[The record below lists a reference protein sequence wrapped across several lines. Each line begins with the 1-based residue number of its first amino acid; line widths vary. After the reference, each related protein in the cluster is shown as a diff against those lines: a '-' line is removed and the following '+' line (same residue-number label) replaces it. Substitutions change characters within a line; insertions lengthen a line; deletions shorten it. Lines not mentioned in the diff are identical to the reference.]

1 MSKGTTKGNLN
12 PKLPPQDLD
21 AEKSVLG
28 ALMLDKNA
36 VLRVV
41 DFLEERDFYV
51 PAHQKIYQSIVEL
64 FEKNQPIDVLTVT
77 TKLKDKNQ
85 IDSIGGPSYLTE
97 IINTVPSAAHADHY
111 GGIVKQKKV
120 LRELLTTAARISED
134 VFQNQ
139 EDPDEMLDMIEQK
152 IFAINQKSKTYAFTP
167 ISDHLKAAYERM
179 EKNLG
184 MQGLSGTS
192 SGFKGLDN
200 LLSGFQKSDMIILG
214 ARPSMGKTAVTL
226 DMVRG
231 AAKAGAS
238 VAMFSLEMSKEQ
250 LIDRLISTESG
261 VPLWNLRS
269 GRITDE
275 MDFQMI
281 QAALDR
287 LSRMKIYID
296 DTPSP
301 TTLQIRSMAR
311 KLKMEHDLD
320 LVVIDY
326 VQLIQPSRHS
336 ENSVQQF
343 TEISHGIKGLAR
355 ELNVPV
361 LALSQ
366 LSRGVESRDDKT
378 PRLSDLRE
386 TGSWEQDA
394 DIVMFIHRFN
404 RDAKDLMSAEEKNKS
419 ALIVSKHRNG
429 PLGDI
434 PLLWNPEKVSFTEVD
449 TVHTI

>member
-1 MSKGTTKGNLN
+1 MAKGDFN

-36 VLRVV
+36 ILRVV
-41 DFLEERDFYV
+41 DFLEGKDFYV

-64 FEKNQPIDVLTVT
+64 FEKNHPIDVLTVT

-85 IDSIGGPSYLTE
+85 IETIGGSSYLTE
-97 IINTVPSAAHADHY
+97 LINSVPSAAHIEHY
-111 GGIVKQKKV
+111 GASVRQKKV
-120 LRELLTTAARISED
+120 LRELLNTAAHISED
-134 VFQNQ
+134 VFAKQ
-139 EDPDEMLDMIEQK
+139 EDPEDMLDSIEQK
-152 IFAINQKSKTYAFTP
+152 IFALNQKSKTYAFTP

-192 SGFKGLDN
+192 SGFKGLDT

-238 VAMFSLEMSKEQ
+238 VAVFSLEMSKEQ
-250 LIDRLISTESG
+250 IIDRLISTESG

-287 LSRMKIYID
+287 LSRMKIYVD

-301 TTLQIRSMAR
+301 TVLQIRSMAR
-311 KLKMEHDLD
+311 KLKMEHELD
-320 LVVIDY
+320 LIVIDY

-366 LSRGVESRDDKT
+366 LSRNIESRGGEPK
-378 PRLSDLRE
+378 LSDLRE

-394 DIVMFIHRFN
+394 DVVMFIHRYN
-404 RDAKDLMSAEEKNKS
+404 RDVKDLMSAEEKNKS
-419 ALIVSKHRNG
+419 ALIVTKHRNG
-429 PLGDI
+429 PLGDV
-434 PLLWNPEKVSFTEVD
+434 PLLWNPEKVSFTEID

>member
-1 MSKGTTKGNLN
+1 MSKGATKRDSD

-51 PAHQKIYQSIVEL
+51 PAHQKIYLSIVEL

-85 IDSIGGPSYLTE
+85 LDTIGGSIYLTE
-97 IINTVPSAAHADHY
+97 LINSVPSAAHVEHY
-111 GGIVKQKKV
+111 GGIVRQKKV
-120 LRELLTTAARISED
+120 LRELLTTAAHISED
-134 VFQNQ
+134 VFSKQ
-139 EDPDEMLDMIEQK
+139 EDPESMLDDIEQR
-152 IFAINQKSKTYAFTP
+152 IFSLNQKSRTFTFVP
-167 ISDHLKAAYERM
+167 IANLLTEAIERM

-192 SGFKGLDN
+192 SGFKGLDT
-200 LLSGFQKSDMIILG
+200 LLAGFQKADMVILG

-231 AAKAGAS
+231 AAKTGAS
-238 VAMFSLEMSKEQ
+238 IAVFSLEMSKEQ
-250 LIDRLISTESG
+250 IIDRLIATESG

-281 QAALDR
+281 QAACDR
-287 LSRMKIYID
+287 LSKMNITII

-301 TTLQIRSMAR
+301 TVLQIRSMAR
-311 KLKMEHDLD
+311 KLQMEQALD
-320 LVVIDY
+320 LIVIDY
-326 VQLIQPSRHS
+326 VQLIQPTRHS

-419 ALIVSKHRNG
+419 ALIVTKHRNG
-429 PLGDI
+429 PLGEV

>member
-1 MSKGTTKGNLN
+1 MAKGPTHGDMN
-12 PKLPPQDLD
+12 PKLPPQDLE

-36 VLRVV
+36 ILRVV

-51 PAHQKIYQSIVEL
+51 PAHQKIYVSIMEL
-64 FEKNQPIDVLTVT
+64 FERNQPIDVLTVT

-97 IINTVPSAAHADHY
+97 LINAVPSAAHVEHY
-111 GGIVKQKKV
+111 GGIVRQKKV
-120 LRELLTTAARISED
+120 LRELLTTAAHISED
-134 VFQNQ
+134 VFSRQ
-139 EDPDEMLDMIEQK
+139 EDPEEMLDVIEQR
-152 IFAINQKSKTYAFTP
+152 IFALNQKSKTYAFTP
-167 ISDHLKAAYERM
+167 IADHLKAAYERM

-184 MQGLSGTS
+184 MQGLSGIS
-192 SGFKGLDN
+192 SGFKGLDT
-200 LLSGFQKSDMIILG
+200 LLSGFQKSDMVILG

-238 VAMFSLEMSKEQ
+238 VAVFSLEMSKEQ
-250 LIDRLISTESG
+250 IIDRLIATESG

-311 KLKMEHDLD
+311 KLKMEHELD
-320 LVVIDY
+320 LIVIDY
-326 VQLIQPSRHS
+326 VQLIQPSRHN

-366 LSRGVESRDDKT
+366 LSRNIESRGGEPK
-378 PRLSDLRE
+378 LSDLRE

-394 DIVMFIHRFN
+394 DIVMFIHRYN
-404 RDAKDLMSAEEKNKS
+404 RDVKDLMSAEEKNKS
-419 ALIVSKHRNG
+419 ALIVTKHRNG
-429 PLGDI
+429 PLGDV
-434 PLLWNPEKVSFTEVD
+434 PLLWNPEKVSFTEID

>member
-1 MSKGTTKGNLN
+1 MAKGNLD
-12 PKLPPQDLD
+12 PKLPPQDID

-28 ALMLDKNA
+28 ALMLDKNSI
-36 VLRVV
+36 LRVV
-41 DFLEERDFYV
+41 DFLEEKDFYV
-51 PAHQKIYQSIVEL
+51 PAHQKVFASIVEL
-64 FEKNQPIDVLTVT
+64 FEKNQPIDILTVT
-77 TKLKDKNQ
+77 NKLKDKNQ
-85 IDSIGGPSYLTE
+85 MDAVGGSSYLTE
-97 IINTVPSAAHADHY
+97 LINSVPSAAHVDHY

-120 LRELLTTAARISED
+120 LRELLTTAAHISED

-139 EDPDEMLDMIEQK
+139 ENPDEMLDMIEQK
-152 IFAINQKSKTYAFTP
+152 IFAINQKSKTFAFTP
-167 ISDHLKAAYERM
+167 IADHLKAAYERM
-179 EKNLG
+179 ERNLG

-231 AAKAGAS
+231 AAKAGSS
-238 VAMFSLEMSKEQ
+238 VAVFSLEMSKEQ
-250 LIDRLISTESG
+250 IIDRLISTESG

-287 LSRMKIYID
+287 LSRMKIYVD

-301 TTLQIRSMAR
+301 TILQIRSMAR
-311 KLKMEHDLD
+311 KLKMEHELD
-320 LVVIDY
+320 LIVIDY
-326 VQLIQPSRHS
+326 VQLIQPSRHGD
-336 ENSVQQF
+336 NSVQQF
-343 TEISHGIKGLAR
+343 TEISHGVKGLAR

-366 LSRGVESRDDKT
+366 LSRSIESRGGEPK
-378 PRLSDLRE
+378 LSDLRE

-394 DIVMFIHRFN
+394 DVVMFIHRYN
-404 RDAKDLMSAEEKNKS
+404 RDVKDLMSAEEKNKS
-419 ALIVSKHRNG
+419 ALLVTKHRNG
-429 PLGDI
+429 PLGDV
-434 PLLWNPEKVSFTEVD
+434 PLMWNPEKVSFTEVD
-449 TVHTI
+449 TVHSSL

>member
-1 MSKGTTKGNLN
+1 MG
-12 PKLPPQDLD
+12 
-21 AEKSVLG
+21 
-28 ALMLDKNA
+28 
-36 VLRVV
+36 
-41 DFLEERDFYV
+41 
-51 PAHQKIYQSIVEL
+51 
-64 FEKNQPIDVLTVT
+64 
-77 TKLKDKNQ
+77 
-85 IDSIGGPSYLTE
+85 
-97 IINTVPSAAHADHY
+97 II
-111 GGIVKQKKV
+111 
-120 LRELLTTAARISED
+120 
-134 VFQNQ
+134 
-139 EDPDEMLDMIEQK
+139 
-152 IFAINQKSKTYAFTP
+152 
-167 ISDHLKAAYERM
+167 
-179 EKNLG
+179 
-184 MQGLSGTS
+184 
-192 SGFKGLDN
+192 
-200 LLSGFQKSDMIILG
+200 
-214 ARPSMGKTAVTL
+214 
-226 DMVRG
+226 
-231 AAKAGAS
+231 
-238 VAMFSLEMSKEQ
+238 SLEMSKEQ
-250 LIDRLISTESG
+250 IIDRLIATESG

-287 LSRMKIYID
+287 LSRMKIYVD

-301 TTLQIRSMAR
+301 TVLQIRSMAR
-311 KLKMEHDLD
+311 KLKMEHELD
-320 LVVIDY
+320 LIVIDY

-419 ALIVSKHRNG
+419 ALIVTKHRNG
-429 PLGDI
+429 PLGDV